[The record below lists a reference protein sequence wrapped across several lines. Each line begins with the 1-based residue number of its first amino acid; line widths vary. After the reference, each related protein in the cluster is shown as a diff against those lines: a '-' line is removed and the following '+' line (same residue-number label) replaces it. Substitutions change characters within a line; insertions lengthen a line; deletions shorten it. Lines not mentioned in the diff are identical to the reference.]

1 MRASSP
7 SLLAALLVAAAA
19 LGGCKTVGEKGQ
31 ADAEDPRDRCLRSFM
46 ACAPPAR
53 FRSNTDVDALDLRK
67 LVQISSRI
75 DQGGL
80 SERAAKR
87 LRKLAIEAS
96 PEALLEIEAAIEDSD
111 NVLGKC
117 RCDEVKAELE
127 KKQIREILASRIPP
141 KIERSPDT
149 WTERIVAR
157 LAAIRELTRLSALL
171 ALAPEGGQSQEPSA
185 KAGDAERAL
194 CETVLAARAILAPA
208 AFDAML
214 EAVYRRREAD
224 AGAGSAESARRAVS
238 AYAPSSSS
246 SCAPEPASAK

>member
-1 MRASSP
+1 MRAASP
-7 SLLAALLVAAAA
+7 ALLAALLVAAAA
-19 LGGCKTVGEKGQ
+19 LGGCKTVDDKGK

-53 FRSNTDVDALDLRK
+53 FRSNTDVAALDLRK

-75 DQGGL
+75 DLGGL

-111 NVLGKC
+111 SLLGKC

-171 ALAPEGGQSQEPSA
+171 ALAPDGGHPQEASE
-185 KAGDAERAL
+185 KASNAEREL

-208 AFDAML
+208 AYDAML
-214 EAVYRRREAD
+214 EAVYQRREAD
-224 AGAGSAESARRAVS
+224 AGAGSAESARRAVG
-238 AYAPSSSS
+238 AYARSP
-246 SCAPEPASAK
+246 SCAPDPPPAK